1 MILSVRDRLTQRE
14 ENMDI
19 NKPLRNATE
28 RVQELMEQG
37 MTMVDAI
44 MVQRAEAIEW
54 GVTNGRLAT
63 KPGRKK

>member
-54 GVTNGRLAT
+54 GVANGRLAT